1 MADTGKQAGVVGVS
15 GVSVRQQ
22 VQQVIDMIRPAIQS
36 DGGDVEL
43 VNVDDQGVVQ
53 LRMHGA
59 CIGCPSATM
68 TLKVGIEKNLRQCVP
83 QVSEVVCL

>member
-1 MADTGKQAGVVGVS
+1 MADTDNPAGLSVKQ
-15 GVSVRQQ
+15 R

-43 VNVDDQGVVQ
+43 VDVDEAGIVQ

-59 CIGCPSATM
+59 CIGCPSATL
-68 TLKVGIEKNLRQCVP
+68 TLKMGIERNLRQRVP
-83 QVSEVVCL
+83 EVSEVVCL

>member
-1 MADTGKQAGVVGVS
+1 MSETANPAGLPL
-15 GVSVRQQ
+15 RQR

-43 VNVDDQGVVQ
+43 VDVDDQGVVQ

-59 CIGCPSATM
+59 CVGCPSATM
-68 TLKVGIEKNLRQCVP
+68 TLKMGIERNLRAQVP
-83 QVSEVVCL
+83 EVSEVVCVR

>member
-1 MADTGKQAGVVGVS
+1 MSDTANPAGLPL
-15 GVSVRQQ
+15 RQR
-22 VQQVIDMIRPAIQS
+22 VQQVIDMVRPAIQS

-43 VNVDDQGVVQ
+43 VDVDDQGVVQ

-68 TLKVGIEKNLRQCVP
+68 TLKLGIERNLRERVP
-83 QVSEVVCL
+83 EVSEVVCIR

>member
-1 MADTGKQAGVVGVS
+1 MSETANPAGLPL
-15 GVSVRQQ
+15 RQR

-43 VNVDDQGVVQ
+43 VDVDDQGVVQ

-68 TLKVGIEKNLRQCVP
+68 TLKMGIERNLRAQVP
-83 QVSEVVCL
+83 EVSEVVCVR